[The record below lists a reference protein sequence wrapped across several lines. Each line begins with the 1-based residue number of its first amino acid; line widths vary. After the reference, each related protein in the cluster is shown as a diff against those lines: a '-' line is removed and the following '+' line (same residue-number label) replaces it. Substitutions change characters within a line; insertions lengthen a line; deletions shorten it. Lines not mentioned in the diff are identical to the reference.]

1 MVTNKMPKNAGKY
14 HCELCNFYCS
24 KKSNYD
30 AHCLTAKHK
39 MVTNGD
45 KNGDKKCQKMPELFT
60 CECGKSYKHRQG
72 LSRHKKICKKTPD
85 ENILEEE
92 TNYPANSDNKY
103 MEIIKQMH
111 EDQIERDRMHSEQ
124 LKHILSCA
132 GNNNNS
138 NNTTN
143 NTFNVNF
150 FLNNDCK
157 DAMNLTDF
165 IESLQ
170 VQLKDLE
177 YTTDNGH
184 IKGITNIFHTAL
196 ANMEENKRPMHC
208 TDLKR
213 EVLYI
218 KDNDEWHKD
227 DDKELLK
234 GAVTKV
240 VDKNLSNSERWI
252 DEHPDVLTSGSKD
265 SNRYIKMTENSLGT
279 GKEDEQHKIMK
290 NIMKEVKIETK

>member
-1 MVTNKMPKNAGKY
+1 MVTNKMPKNAGKF

-72 LSRHKKICKKTPD
+72 LSRHKKICKKMPN
-85 ENILEEE
+85 ENILEKTEEE
-92 TNYPANSDNKY
+92 TNNPANNYEKKLLDIIEQQQKQINKL
-103 MEIIKQMH
+103 IP
-111 EDQIERDRMHSEQ
+111 
-124 LKHILSCA
+124 CV

-143 NTFNVNF
+143 NTFNLNF

-165 IESLQ
+165 IDSLK
-170 VQLKDLE
+170 VQLQDLE

-196 ANMEENKRPMHC
+196 ANMEETKRPMHC

-218 KDNDEWHKD
+218 KNNDEWHKD
-227 DDKELLK
+227 EDKELLK

-240 VDKNLSNSERWI
+240 VDKNI
-252 DEHPDVLTSGSKD
+252 V
-265 SNRYIKMTENSLGT
+265 IKMNGW
-279 GKEDEQHKIMK
+279 KI
-290 NIMKEVKIETK
+290 IQIY

>member
-1 MVTNKMPKNAGKY
+1 MVTNKMPKNAEKF
-14 HCELCNFYCS
+14 HCELCNFKCS

-45 KNGDKKCQKMPELFT
+45 KNGDILRQKMPQLFT

-72 LSRHKKICKKTPD
+72 LSRHKKICKKMPNNVED
-85 ENILEEE
+85 ENVTSNPVIDDEKKELI
-92 TNYPANSDNKY
+92 
-103 MEIIKQMH
+103 EIIKKQ
-111 EDQIERDRMHSEQ
+111 SEQ
-124 LKHILSCA
+124 INQLIPCV
-132 GNNNNS
+132 GNNNN

-143 NTFNVNF
+143 NFNLNF

-157 DAMNLTDF
+157 DAMNITDF

-170 VQLKDLE
+170 VQLKELE
-177 YTTDNGH
+177 YTADNGH
-184 IKGITNIFHTAL
+184 VKGITNIFHTAL

-218 KDNDEWHKD
+218 KDNNEWHKD
-227 DDKELLK
+227 EDKDILK
-234 GAVTKV
+234 SAVTKV
-240 VDKNLSNSERWI
+240 VDKNCENQAEWLDN
-252 DEHPDVLTSGSKD
+252 HPDVLVTGSKD
-265 SNRYIKMTENSLGT
+265 SNKYIKMMDACLGKGDDT
-279 GKEDEQHKIMK
+279 EQHKIMK
-290 NIMKEVKIETK
+290 NIMKDVKLETK

>member
-1 MVTNKMPKNAGKY
+1 MVTNKMPKNAWKF

-45 KNGDKKCQKMPELFT
+45 KNGDKKCQKRPELFT

-85 ENILEEE
+85 ENILEDE
-92 TNYPANSDNKY
+92 TINPVNNGVNY
-103 MEIIKQMH
+103 MEIIQQMH
-111 EDQIERDRMHSEQ
+111 ENQIEERRMHNEQ
-124 LKHILSCA
+124 IKQLMSRA

-143 NTFNVNF
+143 NTFNLNF

-165 IESLQ
+165 IDSLK
-170 VQLKDLE
+170 VQLQDLE

-184 IKGITNIFHTAL
+184 VKGITNIFHTAL
-196 ANMEENKRPMHC
+196 ANMEETKRPMHC

-227 DDKELLK
+227 EDKELLK

-240 VDKNLSNSERWI
+240 VDKNLSNSEKWI
-252 DEHPDVLTSGSKD
+252 DEHPDVLTPGSKD
-265 SNRYIKMTENSLGT
+265 SNRYVKMTENSLGT
-279 GKEDEQHKIMK
+279 GSEDEQHKIMK

>member
-1 MVTNKMPKNAGKY
+1 MVTNKMPKNAENF
-14 HCELCNFYCS
+14 HCELCDFKCS

-45 KNGDKKCQKMPELFT
+45 KNGDKKCRKMPEHLT

-72 LSRHKKICKKTPD
+72 LSRHKKKCRKTPE

-92 TNYPANSDNKY
+92 TNTPVNSNNEKKLL
-103 MEIIKQMH
+103 EIIEKQQQ
-111 EDQIERDRMHSEQ
+111 QINQ
-124 LKHILSCA
+124 LIPCV
-132 GNNNNS
+132 GNNNN

-143 NTFNVNF
+143 NFNVNF

-157 DAMNLTDF
+157 DAMNITDF

-184 IKGITNIFHTAL
+184 ILGITNIFHTAL

-218 KDNDEWHKD
+218 KDNNEWHKD
-227 DDKELLK
+227 EDKDILK
-234 GAVTKV
+234 NAVTKV
-240 VDKNLSNSERWI
+240 VDKNCENQMEWLDN
-252 DEHPDVLTSGSKD
+252 HPDVLVPGSKD
-265 SNRYIKMTENSLGT
+265 SNKYIKMMSESLGEGT
-279 GKEDEQHKIMK
+279 DTEQHKIMK